1 MLARQESQG
10 ELLQRLNQS
19 RGEEASLERTLVMQS
34 LPPSPRSAPATP
46 SASSAASIASKLGGT
61 LSDDG
66 SGSGGGGGGDGD
78 SSERGGAPQHLQLA
92 LQLEQSAV
100 TSSDA
105 GSVVGSTP
113 TASTLVPV
121 MLVTEA
127 VTVASL
133 GPRDGAEV
141 AAAVLAAATEAA
153 AGAAAAAAARA
164 ARREATLRLVEQRSA
179 QRRWWTQRL
188 VLHAW
193 CGASRNTRI
202 LRNMSALAS
211 RVAPRAAAAAA
222 AAYDSP
228 VRPISLAG
236 ETSQP
241 AATPPPPAA
250 EHQAESPAVPEAG
263 GAAAGAQGDQGDGS
277 LGTLFYEKLAAARAA
292 QRRAEEAGAHAA
304 REGHAHAE
312 AVRAALGGELRRAE
326 VELRAA
332 REAVRDERRGQ
343 GEALQDVA
351 AALAAAH
358 SMVQH
363 RIDHCG

>member
-1 MLARQESQG
+1 
-10 ELLQRLNQS
+10 LNQS
-19 RGEEASLERTLVMQS
+19 RGEEASLERSLVMHS
-34 LPPSPRSAPATP
+34 LSPSPRSAPATP
-46 SASSAASIASKLGGT
+46 SVAAPASIASKLDGT
-61 LSDDG
+61 LS
-66 SGSGGGGGGDGD
+66 SGSDGGGGGGGDGGDGGDGD
-78 SSERGGAPQHLQLA
+78 SSVRGGTPQHLQLA

-105 GSVVGSTP
+105 GGVAGSTP

-121 MLVTEA
+121 TLVTEA
-127 VTVASL
+127 VTAASL
-133 GPRDGAEV
+133 GPCDGAE
-141 AAAVLAAATEAA
+141 
-153 AGAAAAAAARA
+153 AAAAAAAAGA

-211 RVAPRAAAAAA
+211 RVAPRAAATAAAAAA

-228 VRPISLAG
+228 GRPVSLAG
-236 ETSQP
+236 ESSQP
-241 AATPPPPAA
+241 VATPPPPAA
-250 EHQAESPAVPEAG
+250 EHQAESPAMPEAG
-263 GAAAGAQGDQGDGS
+263 GAATGVQGDQGDGS

-292 QRRAEEAGAHAA
+292 QHRAEEAGAHAA

-358 SMVQH
+358 SVVQH
-363 RIDHCG
+363 RIDHSCG